1 MDTGD
6 LNTNEHIHPAEGH
19 DMPPAPDIDME
30 TSPDATV
37 SGTVE
42 IPPDTQTIENADTA
56 ERYDTCPSASAH
68 EKKAE
73 EKRIFQKS
81 RYLPPCP
88 YFDYSHSACRVNRIF
103 IDKPDESCAA
113 YCRRILCCGYYS
125 LCKRYAAKR
134 TVPQRRRFA
143 SFFSRNG
150 SFTGESPCIAV

>member
-56 ERYDTCPSASAH
+56 ERQTAAQDTDTIHAPPHPPTKKKRKKSGFF
-68 EKKAE
+68 KKA
-73 EKRIFQKS
+73 RFVKS
-81 RYLPPCP
+81 WA
-88 YFDYSHSACRVNRIF
+88 DVSHSPFWI
-103 IDKPDESCAA
+103 
-113 YCRRILCCGYYS
+113 
-125 LCKRYAAKR
+125 
-134 TVPQRRRFA
+134 
-143 SFFSRNG
+143 
-150 SFTGESPCIAV
+150 